1 MNKADLVNAVHVDMG
16 GTKAD
21 AEFAVKS
28 VINHIEAGILSGE
41 GIQLVGFGSFTVGHR
56 AARKGRNP
64 ATGEVIDI
72 PASAIVKWS
81 TGKALK
87 ESLNARAKQPKSKK

>member
-1 MNKADLVNAVHVDMG
+1 MNKADLIDAVHVDMG
-16 GTKAD
+16 GTKAA

-28 VINHIEAGILSGE
+28 VIAHIEAGIKSGD
-41 GIQLVGFGSFTVGHR
+41 GIQLVGFGSFTTATR

-64 ATGEVIDI
+64 SSGAEINI
-72 PASAIVKWS
+72 PASTVVKWS

-87 ESLNARAKQPKSKK
+87 DALNPPTPKAKGKK

>member
-1 MNKADLVNAVHVDMG
+1 MNKADLIDAVHTDLG
-16 GTKAD
+16 GTKAE

-28 VINHIEAGILSGE
+28 VIAHIEAGIKSGD
-41 GIQLVGFGSFTVGHR
+41 GIQLVGFGSFTTTKR

-64 ATGEVIDI
+64 STGAEIDI
-72 PASAIVKWS
+72 PAATVVKFS

-87 ESLNARAKQPKSKK
+87 EALNALPAAKGKK